1 MGAVRCDVTCPH
13 LDPPP
18 HAWEEASHMT
28 IPHEAIRGLAS
39 LDWPG
44 YGGLM
49 TFRHANRNRANNR
62 NNNCGESVR
71 ARRNGDQA

>member
-1 MGAVRCDVTCPH
+1 
-13 LDPPP
+13 
-18 HAWEEASHMT
+18 MT
-28 IPHEAIRGLAS
+28 IPHETTRGLAT
-39 LDWPG
+39 LRWPG

-49 TFRHANRNRANNR
+49 TCRLANLNRPNNFNGNR